1 MFGKKSTT
9 TKNPAGL
16 TYISTDCRL
25 SGELVL
31 ESDCMVDGSIEGTV
45 TAKGSV
51 IIEQQGRIEG
61 ELEAEEVRVS
71 GHFKGKL
78 KCKRLSI
85 TANGM
90 VDGEVLS
97 EKIEIFEGGQFV
109 GTRLKEEMLRL
120 ESPKDEKPSKA
131 RKAEKINTQA
141 AATA

>member
-1 MFGKKSTT
+1 MFGKKKT
-9 TKNPAGL
+9 TKSASGL

-31 ESDCMVDGSIEGTV
+31 DSDCMVDGTIEGV
-45 TAKGSV
+45 VSAKGSV
-51 IIEQQGRIEG
+51 IIEQAGRIDG

-71 GHFKGKL
+71 GQFKGKL

-85 TANGM
+85 TANGL

-120 ESPKDEKPSKA
+120 DGPKEVQTKEKASVKLAESA
-131 RKAEKINTQA
+131 
-141 AATA
+141 